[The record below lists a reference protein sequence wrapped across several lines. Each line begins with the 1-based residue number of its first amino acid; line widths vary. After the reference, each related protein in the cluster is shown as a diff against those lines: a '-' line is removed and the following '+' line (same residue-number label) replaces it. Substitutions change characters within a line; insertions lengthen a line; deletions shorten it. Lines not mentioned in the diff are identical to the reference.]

1 MGASSPPGASAWR
14 RLRCSARRLGPRS
27 HDASVGR
34 FFFFGDRGQVGK
46 DGKGSFM
53 GIGGLDV
60 SFLNNVLWQFK
71 EGFMQISWRFYGV
84 LMWI

>member
-1 MGASSPPGASAWR
+1 M
-14 RLRCSARRLGPRS
+14 
-27 HDASVGR
+27 
-34 FFFFGDRGQVGK
+34 GK